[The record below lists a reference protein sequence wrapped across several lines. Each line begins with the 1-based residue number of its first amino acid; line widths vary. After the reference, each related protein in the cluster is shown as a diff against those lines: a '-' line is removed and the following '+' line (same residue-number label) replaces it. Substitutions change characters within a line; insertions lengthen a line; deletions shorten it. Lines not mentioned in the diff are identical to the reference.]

1 VRRGAA
7 WSALVLGGAL
17 LAGSG
22 RAEAFVR
29 SLDANSS
36 PVYWKTSCV
45 QATIYLNGFE
55 AKVGGLPV
63 DQAVKSITAA
73 AHAWSPDAVTCP
85 GTTDSHPNLEIM
97 TTLAPVDAKPPTIA
111 WDSRNAIVI
120 RTDAWAKSGNT
131 LIEGYKYD
139 ALAVTSVTSRGDG
152 FIVDADIEVNAV
164 NKNWIDLDPG
174 VTVSAS
180 QSTFEPN
187 DLQNTLTHEFGHFLG
202 LDHTCFNPQP
212 GKVWPVDDQGQMV
225 PDCQTAPAA
234 VARTVMFDSAQS
246 LETSKRFLS
255 DDDKRAVCAIS
266 SPARTCDLDEP
277 SDGCTLAPTHAGCAW
292 AALAAGTLALLT
304 AARRG
309 GRARR

>member
-7 WSALVLGGAL
+7 WAALVLGGSL
-17 LAGSG
+17 LLGGG
-22 RAEAFVR
+22 RAEAYVR
-29 SLDANSS
+29 ALDTTGR
-36 PVYWKTSCV
+36 PLYWKTSCV
-45 QATIYLNGFE
+45 SATIYLNGFE
-55 AKVGGLPV
+55 AKPGGLQV
-63 DQAVKSITAA
+63 DQAVKSIAAA

-85 GTTDSHPNLEIM
+85 GTTDDHPNMEIM
-97 TTLAPVDAKPPTIA
+97 TTLAPVEAKPPTIA

-180 QSTFEPN
+180 QSTQEPN

-202 LDHTCFNPQP
+202 LDHTCFNPEP
-212 GKVWPVDDQGQMV
+212 GKTRPLDDQGQMI
-225 PDCQTAPAA
+225 PDCQAAPAA

-255 DDDKRAVCAIS
+255 DDDRRAVCAIS
-266 SPARTCDLDEP
+266 SSSRTCDLDVP
-277 SDGCTLAPTHAGCAW
+277 SDGCAVAPTHAGW
-292 AALAAGTLALLT
+292 AALAAGALALLT